1 MGKCKCRYAEKR
13 GRGKYQ
19 ILCVCNAG
27 GKCGYP
33 DVGYLEG
40 IPERKCIPEQRQF
53 QSLCGR
59 GLSDGS
65 EVRYDKSMDLHG
77 RPERDPL
84 REFSDHTGKCHGGHF
99 E

>member
-77 RPERDPL
+77 CPERDPL
-84 REFSDHTGKCHGGHF
+84 REFPDHTGKCHGGHF